1 MSTVELRKRLI
12 DKIQKTENKNLLE
25 EASRLLD
32 LENDNIETF
41 KLTEDQRKAV
51 HEGRKQ
57 INEGKYLTDEQANKE
72 TDEWLNK

>member
-12 DKIQKTENKNLLE
+12 DKIQKTENKDLLE

-32 LENDNIETF
+32 IEAENLEIY
-41 KLTEDQRKAV
+41 KLTDEQRKAV
-51 HEGRKQ
+51 HEGKKQ
-57 INEGKYLTDEQANKE
+57 IAEGRYLTDDQANKE